1 MFPDKRD
8 KPLTLFVHVY
18 RFKYSENKKDDKFSP
33 CLTPTVHSKN
43 SELNPLTRTFDLI
56 PLYILVIILKHFPSI
71 LFDNTLFHTIYSTM
85 TSTKTCLVL

>member
-18 RFKYSENKKDDKFSP
+18 RFKYSENKKGDKFSH

-43 SELNPLTRTFDLI
+43 SELNPLT
-56 PLYILVIILKHFPSI
+56 ILVILLKHFPSI